1 MSRVKSKKMDKLG
14 IVLDGGGGKGAYQIG
29 VWKYLKESKLY
40 NSISAIS
47 GTSVGGLNSCLFAL
61 DEYNLAETIWTQKI
75 QDKILSIDIDI
86 KEICSKIAL
95 QFGIQN
101 FVPGASIISFFTML
115 STRGY
120 FSRKGLIEIL
130 DEYIDLNE
138 LSKMEFPIYATCVE
152 LPLFETRYFKLN
164 SYDTETIKKILL
176 ATSAIPIIFPKE
188 EIEGKYYYDGGIKD
202 NSPITPLYE
211 EGCTD
216 IIVIHLKADEI
227 LKDRRE
233 GVNIYEICPQEDLG
247 NFFKGTLDFSTEG
260 AYRRIEQGYRDAK
273 EILSPVVDIAKAGA
287 GIIKDLDMMREHEKI
302 FKENRK
308 ALLEERKLLKSNLN
322 DNMEKF
328 ANIEEAKKFYLEE
341 EKRKN
346 IK

>member
-1 MSRVKSKKMDKLG
+1 MDKLG
-14 IVLDGGGGKGAYQIG
+14 IVLDGGGGRGAYQIG

-86 KEICSKIAL
+86 KEICGKIAL

-120 FSRKGLIEIL
+120 FSRKGLIEII
-130 DEYIDLNE
+130 DEYINLNE

-164 SYDTETIKKILL
+164 GYDTETIKKILL

-260 AYRRIEQGYRDAK
+260 AYRRIEQGYIDAK

>member
-1 MSRVKSKKMDKLG
+1 MDKLG
-14 IVLDGGGGKGAYQIG
+14 IVLDGGGGRGAYQIG

-61 DEYNLAETIWTQKI
+61 DEYNLAETIWRQKI

-86 KEICSKIAL
+86 KEICGKIAL

-120 FSRKGLIEIL
+120 FSRKGLIEII

-164 SYDTETIKKILL
+164 GYDTETIKKILL

-328 ANIEEAKKFYLEE
+328 ENIEEAKKFYLEE

>member
-1 MSRVKSKKMDKLG
+1 MDKLG
-14 IVLDGGGGKGAYQIG
+14 IVLDGGGGRGAYQIG

-120 FSRKGLIEIL
+120 FSRKGLIEII

-164 SYDTETIKKILL
+164 GYDTETIKKILL

-233 GVNIYEICPQEDLG
+233 GINIYEICPQEDLG

>member
-1 MSRVKSKKMDKLG
+1 MDKLG

-120 FSRKGLIEIL
+120 FSRKGLIEII

-164 SYDTETIKKILL
+164 GYDTETIKKILL

-260 AYRRIEQGYRDAK
+260 AYRRIEQGYIDAK

>member
-14 IVLDGGGGKGAYQIG
+14 IVLDGGGGRGAYQIG

-86 KEICSKIAL
+86 KEICGKIAL

-101 FVPGASIISFFTML
+101 FVTGASIISFFTML

-120 FSRKGLIEIL
+120 FSRKGLIEII

-152 LPLFETRYFKLN
+152 LPLFETRYFRLN
-164 SYDTETIKKILL
+164 GYDTETIKKILL

-260 AYRRIEQGYRDAK
+260 AYRRIEQGYIDAK

>member
-1 MSRVKSKKMDKLG
+1 MDKLG

-47 GTSVGGLNSCLFAL
+47 GTSVGGLNSCLLAL

-86 KEICSKIAL
+86 KEICGKIAL
-95 QFGIQN
+95 QFGIKN

-120 FSRKGLIEIL
+120 FSRKGLIKII

-164 SYDTETIKKILL
+164 GCDTETIKKILL

-260 AYRRIEQGYRDAK
+260 VYRRIEQGYRDAK
-273 EILSPVVDIAKAGA
+273 EILHPVVDIAKAGA

>member
-1 MSRVKSKKMDKLG
+1 MDKLG
-14 IVLDGGGGKGAYQIG
+14 IVLDGGGGRGAYQIG

-115 STRGY
+115 STSGC
-120 FSRKGLIEIL
+120 FSRKGLIEII

-164 SYDTETIKKILL
+164 GYDTETIKKILL

>member
-14 IVLDGGGGKGAYQIG
+14 IVLDGGGGRGAYQIG

-120 FSRKGLIEIL
+120 FSRKGLIEII

-164 SYDTETIKKILL
+164 GYDTETIKKILL

-202 NSPITPLYE
+202 NSPITPLYK

>member
-1 MSRVKSKKMDKLG
+1 MDKLG
-14 IVLDGGGGKGAYQIG
+14 IVLDGGGGRGAYQIG

-115 STRGY
+115 STSGC
-120 FSRKGLIEIL
+120 FSRKGLIEII
-130 DEYIDLNE
+130 DEYLDLNE

-164 SYDTETIKKILL
+164 GYDTETIKKILL

>member
-1 MSRVKSKKMDKLG
+1 MDKLG

-29 VWKYLKESKLY
+29 VWKYSKESKLY

-120 FSRKGLIEIL
+120 FSRKGLIEII
-130 DEYIDLNE
+130 DEYVDLNE

-164 SYDTETIKKILL
+164 GYDTETIKKILL
-176 ATSAIPIIFPKE
+176 ATSAIPIIFPNE

>member
-1 MSRVKSKKMDKLG
+1 MDKLG
-14 IVLDGGGGKGAYQIG
+14 IVLDGGGGRGAYQIG

-86 KEICSKIAL
+86 KEICGKIAL

-120 FSRKGLIEIL
+120 FSRKGLIEII

-138 LSKMEFPIYATCVE
+138 LSKMEFPIYETCVE

-164 SYDTETIKKILL
+164 GYDTETIKKILL

-216 IIVIHLKADEI
+216 IIVIHLKAYEI

>member
-1 MSRVKSKKMDKLG
+1 MDKLG

-120 FSRKGLIEIL
+120 FSRKGLIEII

-164 SYDTETIKKILL
+164 GYDTETIKKILL

>member
-1 MSRVKSKKMDKLG
+1 MDKLG
-14 IVLDGGGGKGAYQIG
+14 IVLDGGGGRGAYQIG

-75 QDKILSIDIDI
+75 QDKIVSIDIDI

-101 FVPGASIISFFTML
+101 FVPVASIISFFTML

-120 FSRKGLIEIL
+120 FSRKGLIEII

-164 SYDTETIKKILL
+164 GYDTETIKKILL

>member
-1 MSRVKSKKMDKLG
+1 MDKLG

-86 KEICSKIAL
+86 KEICGKIAL

-120 FSRKGLIEIL
+120 FSRKGLIEII

-164 SYDTETIKKILL
+164 GYDTETIKKILL

-227 LKDRRE
+227 LNDRRE

-308 ALLEERKLLKSNLN
+308 ALLEERKLLKANLN

>member
-1 MSRVKSKKMDKLG
+1 MDKLG
-14 IVLDGGGGKGAYQIG
+14 IVLDGGGGRVAYQIG

-120 FSRKGLIEIL
+120 FSRKGLIEII

-152 LPLFETRYFKLN
+152 IPLFETRYFKLN
-164 SYDTETIKKILL
+164 GYDTETIKKILL

>member
-1 MSRVKSKKMDKLG
+1 MDKLG

-47 GTSVGGLNSCLFAL
+47 GTSVGGLNSCLLAL

-86 KEICSKIAL
+86 KEICGKIAL

-120 FSRKGLIEIL
+120 FSRKGLIKII

-164 SYDTETIKKILL
+164 GCDTETIKKILL

-273 EILSPVVDIAKAGA
+273 EILHPVVDIAKAGA

-302 FKENRK
+302 FKEKDNTGRTF
-308 ALLEERKLLKSNLN
+308 SNPYYN
-322 DNMEKF
+322 DSNKHH
-328 ANIEEAKKFYLEE
+328 AD
-341 EKRKN
+341 
-346 IK
+346 

>member
-1 MSRVKSKKMDKLG
+1 MDKLG
-14 IVLDGGGGKGAYQIG
+14 IVLDGGGGRGAYQIG

-120 FSRKGLIEIL
+120 FSRKGLIEII

-164 SYDTETIKKILL
+164 GYDTETIKKILL

>member
-1 MSRVKSKKMDKLG
+1 MDKLG
-14 IVLDGGGGKGAYQIG
+14 IVLDGGGGRGAYQIG

-120 FSRKGLIEIL
+120 FSRKGLIEII
-130 DEYIDLNE
+130 DEYVDLNE

-164 SYDTETIKKILL
+164 GYDTETIKKILL

-328 ANIEEAKKFYLEE
+328 ENIEEAKKFYLEE

>member
-1 MSRVKSKKMDKLG
+1 MDKLG
-14 IVLDGGGGKGAYQIG
+14 IVLDGGGGRGAYQIG

-61 DEYNLAETIWTQKI
+61 DEFNLAETIWTQKI

-115 STRGY
+115 STRGC
-120 FSRKGLIEIL
+120 FSRKGLIEII

-152 LPLFETRYFKLN
+152 LPFFETRYFKLN
-164 SYDTETIKKILL
+164 GYDTKTIKKILL

-322 DNMEKF
+322 DNIEKF
-328 ANIEEAKKFYLEE
+328 ENIEEAKKFYLEE

>member
-1 MSRVKSKKMDKLG
+1 MDKLG
-14 IVLDGGGGKGAYQIG
+14 IVLDGGGGRGAYQIG

-61 DEYNLAETIWTQKI
+61 DEYNLAETIWRQKI

-86 KEICSKIAL
+86 KEICGKIAL

-120 FSRKGLIEIL
+120 FSRKGLIEII

-164 SYDTETIKKILL
+164 GYDTETIKKILL

>member
-1 MSRVKSKKMDKLG
+1 MDKLG

-86 KEICSKIAL
+86 KKITNPIL
-95 QFGIQN
+95 
-101 FVPGASIISFFTML
+101 ISFFESL
-115 STRGY
+115 SVKGIL
-120 FSRKGLIEIL
+120 SRKGLIEII

-152 LPLFETRYFKLN
+152 LLLFETRYFKLN
-164 SYDTETIKKILL
+164 GYDTETIKKILL

-322 DNMEKF
+322 DNMEKL

>member
-1 MSRVKSKKMDKLG
+1 MDKLG

-86 KEICSKIAL
+86 KEICGKIAL

-120 FSRKGLIEIL
+120 FSRKGLIEII

-164 SYDTETIKKILL
+164 GYDTETIKKILL

-260 AYRRIEQGYRDAK
+260 AYRRIEQGYIDAK

>member
-1 MSRVKSKKMDKLG
+1 MDKLG
-14 IVLDGGGGKGAYQIG
+14 IVLDGGGGRGAYQIG

-120 FSRKGLIEIL
+120 FSRKGLIEII
-130 DEYIDLNE
+130 DEYVDLNE

-164 SYDTETIKKILL
+164 GYDTETIKKILL

-346 IK
+346 TK

>member
-1 MSRVKSKKMDKLG
+1 MDKLG
-14 IVLDGGGGKGAYQIG
+14 IVLDGGGGRGAYQIG

-120 FSRKGLIEIL
+120 FSRKGLIEII

-164 SYDTETIKKILL
+164 GYDTETIKKILL

-322 DNMEKF
+322 DNMEKL

>member
-1 MSRVKSKKMDKLG
+1 MDKLG

-120 FSRKGLIEIL
+120 FSRKGLIEII
-130 DEYIDLNE
+130 DKYIDLNE

-164 SYDTETIKKILL
+164 GYDTETIKKILL

>member
-1 MSRVKSKKMDKLG
+1 MSRVKSKKMDILG
-14 IVLDGGGGKGAYQIG
+14 IVLDGGGGRGAYQIG

-86 KEICSKIAL
+86 KEICGKIAL

-120 FSRKGLIEIL
+120 FSRKGLIEII

-164 SYDTETIKKILL
+164 GYDTETIKKILL

>member
-1 MSRVKSKKMDKLG
+1 MDKLG

-115 STRGY
+115 STKGY
-120 FSRKGLIEIL
+120 FSRKGLIEII

-164 SYDTETIKKILL
+164 GYDTETIKKILL

>member
-1 MSRVKSKKMDKLG
+1 MDKLG

-86 KEICSKIAL
+86 KEICGKIAL

-115 STRGY
+115 STSGC
-120 FSRKGLIEIL
+120 FSRKGLIEII
-130 DEYIDLNE
+130 DEYIDLNK

-164 SYDTETIKKILL
+164 GYYTETIKKILL

-260 AYRRIEQGYRDAK
+260 VYRRIEQGYRDAK

-328 ANIEEAKKFYLEE
+328 ANIGEAKKFYLEE

>member
-1 MSRVKSKKMDKLG
+1 MDKLG
-14 IVLDGGGGKGAYQIG
+14 IVLDGGGGRGAYQIG

-86 KEICSKIAL
+86 KEICGKIAL

-115 STRGY
+115 STSGC
-120 FSRKGLIEIL
+120 FSRKGLIEII

-164 SYDTETIKKILL
+164 GYDTETIKKILL

-260 AYRRIEQGYRDAK
+260 AYRRIEQGYRDAN

-308 ALLEERKLLKSNLN
+308 ALLEKRKLLKSNLN

>member
-1 MSRVKSKKMDKLG
+1 MDKLG
-14 IVLDGGGGKGAYQIG
+14 IVLDGGGGRGAYQIG

-120 FSRKGLIEIL
+120 FSRKGLIEII
-130 DEYIDLNE
+130 DEYINLNE

-164 SYDTETIKKILL
+164 GYDTETIKKILL

-273 EILSPVVDIAKAGA
+273 EILHPVVDIAKAGA

>member
-1 MSRVKSKKMDKLG
+1 MDKLG

-40 NSISAIS
+40 NSISTIS

-86 KEICSKIAL
+86 KEICGKIAL

-115 STRGY
+115 STSGC
-120 FSRKGLIEIL
+120 FSRKGLIEII

-138 LSKMEFPIYATCVE
+138 LSKMECPIYATCVE
-152 LPLFETRYFKLN
+152 IPLFETRYFKLN
-164 SYDTETIKKILL
+164 GYDTETIKKILL

-247 NFFKGTLDFSTEG
+247 NFFKGTLDFSAEG

>member
-1 MSRVKSKKMDKLG
+1 MDKLG
-14 IVLDGGGGKGAYQIG
+14 IVLDGGGGRGAYQIG

-115 STRGY
+115 STSGC
-120 FSRKGLIEIL
+120 FSRKGLIEII

-138 LSKMEFPIYATCVE
+138 LSKMEFPTYATCVE

-164 SYDTETIKKILL
+164 GYDTETIKKILL

-233 GVNIYEICPQEDLG
+233 VVNIYEICPQEDLG

>member
-1 MSRVKSKKMDKLG
+1 MDKLG
-14 IVLDGGGGKGAYQIG
+14 IVLDGGGGRGAYQIG

-115 STRGY
+115 STRRY
-120 FSRKGLIEIL
+120 FSRKGLIEII
-130 DEYIDLNE
+130 DEYVDLNE

-164 SYDTETIKKILL
+164 GYDTETIKKILL

>member
-1 MSRVKSKKMDKLG
+1 MDKLG

-101 FVPGASIISFFTML
+101 FVPGVSIISFFTML

-120 FSRKGLIEIL
+120 FSRKGLIEII
-130 DEYIDLNE
+130 DEYVDLNE

-164 SYDTETIKKILL
+164 GYDTETIKKILL

-216 IIVIHLKADEI
+216 IIVINLKADEI

>member
-14 IVLDGGGGKGAYQIG
+14 IVLDGGGGRGAYQIG

-61 DEYNLAETIWTQKI
+61 DEYNLAETIWRQKI

-86 KEICSKIAL
+86 KEICGKIAL

-120 FSRKGLIEIL
+120 FSRKGLIEII

-164 SYDTETIKKILL
+164 GYDTETIKKILL